1 MNPAVRRATAAV
13 LASVAVMAA
22 GTATAGMFSVT
33 PVRIYMTAR
42 ERAVAV
48 TIVNDGDSQV
58 LLQADLNSWVQTP
71 DGTDQLTPTEDL
83 ILAPPIIK
91 IAPKAR
97 QVVRL
102 ALLTPPDL
110 SRQLT
115 YRVVIREV
123 PEAAPQAPAEGL
135 RTPIALALSLPVF
148 ITPPGAKREVE
159 CTPVRVDA
167 GKPALSCKNNGNAYA
182 QLREAQLIR
191 DDRPVA
197 RFEGGTYILPGA
209 TKVIALGTDAVL
221 AAGQARLSL
230 TFDDGQSSTT
240 SVAVP

>member
-1 MNPAVRRATAAV
+1 MAV
-13 LASVAVMAA
+13 LAA

-33 PVRIYMTAR
+33 PVRIYMNAR

-48 TIVNDGDSQV
+48 TIVNDGDSDV
-58 LLQADLNSWVQTP
+58 VLQADLNSWTQTA
-71 DGTDQLTPTEDL
+71 DGTDQLAPTDDL

-91 IAPKAR
+91 IPPKAR

-115 YRVVIREV
+115 YRVVVREV
-123 PEAAPQAPAEGL
+123 PEARPQPPAEGL

-148 ITPPGAKREVE
+148 ITPPGARRQVE
-159 CTPVRVDA
+159 CTPVRTEA
-167 GKPALSCKNNGNAYA
+167 NAPALSCRNNGNAYA
-182 QLREAQLIR
+182 QLRDAQLTR
-191 DDRPVA
+191 DDRPLA

-209 TKVIALGTDAVL
+209 TKLIALKTDTAVPS
-221 AAGQARLSL
+221 GQARLSL
-230 TFDDGQSSTT
+230 TFDDGQGSTT
-240 SVAVP
+240 SVALP

>member
-1 MNPAVRRATAAV
+1 MNSAVRRASGAV
-13 LASVAVMAA
+13 LALMAVIAA

-48 TIVNDGDSQV
+48 TIVNDGDSEV
-58 LLQADLNSWVQTP
+58 VLQADLNSWTQAP
-71 DGTDQLTPTEDL
+71 DGTDQLAPTEDL
-83 ILAPPIIK
+83 ILAPPIVK
-91 IAPKAR
+91 IPPKAR

-110 SRQLT
+110 SKQLT

-123 PEAAPQAPAEGL
+123 PEATPQPPAEGL

-148 ITPPGAKREVE
+148 ITPPGAKRQVD
-159 CTPVRVDA
+159 CIPVRIDA

-182 QLREAQLIR
+182 QLREAQLTR

-209 TKVIALGTDAVL
+209 TKVIALGADAAL
-221 AAGQARLSL
+221 PAGQARLSL
-230 TFDDGQSSTT
+230 VFDDGQGSSTA
-240 SVAVP
+240 VAVP

>member
-1 MNPAVRRATAAV
+1 MAVI
-13 LASVAVMAA
+13 AA

-48 TIVNDGDSQV
+48 TIVNDGDSEV
-58 LLQADLNSWVQTP
+58 LLQADLNSWTQTP
-71 DGTDQLTPTEDL
+71 DGTDQLAPTEDL

-123 PEAAPQAPAEGL
+123 PEATQPPPSEGL

-148 ITPPGAKREVE
+148 ITPPGAKRQVD

-167 GKPALSCKNNGNAYA
+167 GKLALSCKNNGNAYA
-182 QLREAQLIR
+182 QLREAQLTR

-209 TKVIALGTDAVL
+209 TKVIALGTDAAL
-221 AAGQARLSL
+221 PAGQAKLSL
-230 TFDDGQSSTT
+230 TFDDGQGGST

>member
-1 MNPAVRRATAAV
+1 MNPVVRRVSGAV
-13 LASVAVMAA
+13 LAAMAVLAG

-42 ERAVAV
+42 DRAVAV
-48 TIVNDGDSQV
+48 TIVNDGDADV
-58 LLQADLNSWVQTP
+58 VLQADLNSWSQAP

-91 IAPKAR
+91 IPPKAR

-115 YRVVIREV
+115 YRMVIREV
-123 PEAAPQAPAEGL
+123 PEAVQQSQTEGL

-148 ITPPGAKREVE
+148 ITPPAAKRQVE
-159 CTPVRVDA
+159 CTPVRGEGNA
-167 GKPALSCKNNGNAYA
+167 PALNCKNNGNAYA
-182 QLREAQLIR
+182 QVREAQLVR
-191 DDRPVA
+191 EDRPLA

-209 TKVIALGTDAVL
+209 TKVIALRSDAAVP
-221 AAGQARLSL
+221 AGQATLSL
-230 TFDDGQSSTT
+230 TFDDGQRSTST
-240 SVAVP
+240 VALP